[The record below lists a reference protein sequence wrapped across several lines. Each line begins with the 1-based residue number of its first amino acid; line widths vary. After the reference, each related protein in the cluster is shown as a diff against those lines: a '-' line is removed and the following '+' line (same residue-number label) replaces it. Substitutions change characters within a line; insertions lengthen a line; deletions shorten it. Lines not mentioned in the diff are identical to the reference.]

1 MRYDASMDFAR
12 HASIL
17 VFIIAIAVSIAGC
30 RKTPSPQSQPASNT
44 ALRIVSL
51 SPAISRTLIDFD
63 LVKSIVGRTPHCKS
77 IDQSIPVV
85 GDLLN
90 IDYEAIIRLNPTHVL
105 VQPPASGIDQHL
117 LELAVQRGW
126 AVGQWRLNG
135 RDDIET
141 LVTELPVVISGEDRD
156 RLTKLS
162 RRSAE
167 ITNQI
172 AEALSPG
179 GAGGPLFRGRVL
191 IVHAED
197 PAVLISGAGTYH
209 DDILRTLGATN
220 ASTATGW
227 AKLTIEDVVR
237 LNPDAIILVRPGAPA
252 GTEFDTAAPTLA
264 TLNITAIKQ
273 ARIAVAIDPDGELPS
288 SGIIG
293 VAREIKLLLQQFA
306 KTAPEKMK

>member
-1 MRYDASMDFAR
+1 MDIAR
-12 HASIL
+12 QASIL
-17 VFIIAIAVSIAGC
+17 AFVFITVAVSIAGC
-30 RKTPSPQSQPASNT
+30 SKSPAPQSQPASNT
-44 ALRIVSL
+44 ALRIISL

-63 LVKSIVGRTPHCKS
+63 LAKSIVGRTPHCQS

-90 IDYEAIIRLNPTHVL
+90 IDYEAIIRLSPTHVL

-117 LELAVQRGW
+117 LELAEQRGW
-126 AVGQWRLNG
+126 SIGQWRLNG
-135 RDDIET
+135 RDDIEA
-141 LVTELPVVISGEDRD
+141 LVTELPVVVSGDDRD

-162 RRSAE
+162 RRAAE

-179 GAGGPLFRGRVL
+179 GIGGGLFHGRVL

-197 PAVLISGAGTYH
+197 PAVLVSGAGTYH

-220 ASTATGW
+220 AATATGW

-252 GTEFDTAAPTLA
+252 GTTFNIAAPTLA
-264 TLNITAIKQ
+264 ALDIAAIRQ
-273 ARIAVAIDPDGELPS
+273 ARTAVAKNADGELPS

-293 VAREIKLLLQQFA
+293 VAREIKSILHRFA
-306 KTAPEKMK
+306 KPAENTP